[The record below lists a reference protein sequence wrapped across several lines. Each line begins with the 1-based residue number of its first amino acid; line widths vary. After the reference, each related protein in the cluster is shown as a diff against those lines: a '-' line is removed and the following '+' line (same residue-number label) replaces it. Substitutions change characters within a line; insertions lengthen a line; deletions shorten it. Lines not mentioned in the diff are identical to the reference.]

1 MVSIFMRLLT
11 ILLLS
16 ALFLHAG
23 EYVIVTNKHMKIL
36 QKKEIK
42 AIYLK
47 KLFYTGKTK
56 LLPISLSL
64 RDKVR
69 KSSEKKVLQMS
80 LTRLK
85 AYWTTQHYLG
95 HRPPHTMKS
104 QEAVKKLIK
113 KVDGAIGYINS
124 DAVDNDLL
132 VIYRWSD
139 K

>member
-56 LLPISLSL
+56 LLPINLSL

-69 KSSEKKVLQMS
+69 KSFEKKVLQMS

-95 HRPPHTMKS
+95 HRPPLTMKS

>member
-1 MVSIFMRLLT
+1 MASIFMKTLP

-16 ALFLHAG
+16 ALFLNAD
-23 EYVIVTNKHMKIL
+23 EYVVVTNKHMKML

-56 LLPISLSL
+56 FLPINLSL
-64 RDKVR
+64 RDEVR
-69 KSSEKKVLQMS
+69 KSFEKKVLQMN

-95 HRPPHTMKS
+95 HRPPLTMKS

-113 KVDGAIGYINS
+113 KVDGAIGYININAL
-124 DAVDNDLL
+124 DDELL
-132 VIYRWSD
+132 IIYQWSD
-139 K
+139 E